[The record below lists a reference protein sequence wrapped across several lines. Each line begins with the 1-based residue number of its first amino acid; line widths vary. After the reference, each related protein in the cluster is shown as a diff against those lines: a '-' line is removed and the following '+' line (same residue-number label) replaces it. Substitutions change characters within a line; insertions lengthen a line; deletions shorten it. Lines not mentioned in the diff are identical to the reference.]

1 MPELQIENS
10 DHWVHDSAA
19 VGGRFHVTLTTPLV
33 GSDQP
38 VPLLV
43 LLDGHTMLL
52 TATEVS
58 RTISLVTM
66 RALPQIALVA
76 IHRDSAD
83 YLEYFSTRFQDF
95 TPHEWVLP
103 EPFDLDN
110 AMMRHGS
117 GRAHAFLDAIVDE
130 ILPDVRRRV
139 AVDDSQVGICG
150 WSLSGLFATYA
161 WRERPDVFA
170 HLAAISPS
178 LWWNHAAILD
188 EPLPPRPAE
197 HRVLVTAGEHEE
209 GDVALVWPQQ
219 FAHAAQ
225 REMAAMVTNAVRFG
239 ELAAACGATTK
250 TAVLADEH
258 HVSLVPAS
266 IAKALLHFYG

>member
-1 MPELQIENS
+1 MPALQIDNS
-10 DHWVHDSAA
+10 DHWLHESAA

-52 TATEVS
+52 TATEAS

-66 RALPQIALVA
+66 RALPQMALVA
-76 IHRDSAD
+76 IHRDTAD
-83 YLEYFSTRFQDF
+83 RLEYLSSRFRDF
-95 TPHEWVLP
+95 TPDEWVLP
-103 EPFDLDN
+103 APFDLDN
-110 AMMRHGS
+110 GMVQHGT
-117 GRAHAFLDAIVDE
+117 GGAHALLTAIVDE
-130 ILPDVRRRV
+130 ILPEVRTKV
-139 AVDDSQVGICG
+139 VVDDTQVGICG

-178 LWWNHAAILD
+178 LWWNHASMLN
-188 EPLPPRPAE
+188 EPLPPRPAA

-209 GDVALVWPQQ
+209 GDVAHVWPRQ

-239 ELAAACGATTK
+239 ELAAASGATTK